1 MMKKVSFDGLSLDM
15 MMFLVYQLKE
25 DTKAIQNVLDAFDR
39 RRGWEHFG
47 YSSME
52 EMIKTGPPYR
62 SRSMIVEPEPQ
73 EPDAPWLGDDL
84 CLICFHDFDLR
95 VWHCPGCDHHL
106 NPEFLT
112 TCKYCQNFLHPPEGP
127 RLGTMVLLLSRRMRR
142 NSRHGAWSLLR

>member
-1 MMKKVSFDGLSLDM
+1 MKKVSFDGLSLDM

-73 EPDAPWLGDDL
+73 EPDAPWLGTYR
-84 CLICFHDFDLR
+84 CPICFHDFDLR

-112 TCKYCQNFLHPPEGP
+112 TCKYCHNFSIDEKGHVLYDGPPVVA
-127 RLGTMVLLLSRRMRR
+127 MMRPEFE
-142 NSRHGAWSLLR
+142 AWSMESGR